1 MEFEDLDVVLYVFFE
16 NPEMKSFEFEFKE
29 LFETTENGFKY
40 LVGVPDSRN
49 KIKSSSE
56 IIEEFIYYQND
67 NILIKLTFYYTKGT
81 NKIYIRKI
89 YGWREKRL
97 ENEDEENNI

>member
-16 NPEMKSFEFEFKE
+16 NQEMKSFEFEFKE
-29 LFETTENGFKY
+29 LFEVNENALRY

-49 KIKSSSE
+49 KIKNNNE
-56 IIEEFIYYQND
+56 IIEEFIYYQD
-67 NILIKLTFYYTKGT
+67 TDILIKLIFYYTKGT

-97 ENEDEENNI
+97 ESEDEENNI

>member
-16 NPEMKSFEFEFKE
+16 NQEMKSFEFEFKE
-29 LFETTENGFKY
+29 LFEITENGLRY

-49 KIKSSSE
+49 KIKSNSE

-67 NILIKLTFYYTKGT
+67 NIVIKLTFYYTKDT

-89 YGWREKRL
+89 YGWREKRSES
-97 ENEDEENNI
+97 ENEEDNI